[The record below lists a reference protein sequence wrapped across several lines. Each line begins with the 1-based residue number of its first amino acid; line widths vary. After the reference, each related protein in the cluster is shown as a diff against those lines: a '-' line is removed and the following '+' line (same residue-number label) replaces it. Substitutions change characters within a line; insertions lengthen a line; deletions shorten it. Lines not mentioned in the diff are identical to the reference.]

1 MLSSY
6 ITKETDVQNTVFQLR
21 KQNKIS
27 IIIIQ
32 LGRQMTNAKFKTHG
46 SSLGKKTDGQL
57 SSIDMHHSKAD

>member
-1 MLSSY
+1 M
-6 ITKETDVQNTVFQLR
+6 
-21 KQNKIS
+21 

>member
-27 IIIIQ
+27 IIIQ
-32 LGRQMTNAKFKTHG
+32 LGRQMTNARFKTHG